1 VMPAVVRLLVL
12 PIVLGVAIALVAAGS
27 YWGLEALLASYTD
40 HARGLWEGA
49 VVVTIMNGGNALAH
63 RVLRRVD
70 AKIAHRIRLR
80 AEAQK
85 KEDPS

>member
-1 VMPAVVRLLVL
+1 MMPAVVRVL
-12 PIVLGVAIALVAAGS
+12 ILPLALGVAIALVAAGS
-27 YWGLEALLASYTD
+27 YWGLERLLASYTD

-49 VVVTIMNGGNALAH
+49 AVVTIMNGGNAIAH

-70 AKIAHRIRLR
+70 AKIAHRVRLR

-85 KEDPS
+85 KEDQS